1 MQIHMCCNMTCRHS
15 SVAHGDLW
23 LRAGAFHTAVL
34 TGLGKMYSWG
44 AGDEG
49 QLGLGHTDFHAAPQL
64 VQALQDKDVRQIACG
79 CSHSSHLPGPC
90 KL

>member
-1 MQIHMCCNMTCRHS
+1 
-15 SVAHGDLW
+15 
-23 LRAGAFHTAVL
+23 
-34 TGLGKMYSWG
+34 MYSWG